1 MTSKVY
7 LIASFTRTVAI
18 FQVAWS
24 LPVCLMGANK
34 NFYEVFMTLFFDKNF
49 KQVMESTSKTFDK
62 QSVVILLHQ
71 SKIILVQTQNSSIT
85 HENH

>member
-1 MTSKVY
+1 M
-7 LIASFTRTVAI
+7 VAH
-18 FQVAWS
+18 
-24 LPVCLMGANK
+24 K
-34 NFYEVFMTLFFDKNF
+34 NFYDIFMSFIFDKSF
-49 KQVMESTSKTFDK
+49 KQGMVSTSKSFDK